1 MFMCLCGTV
10 LSGQSLNSLQDLD
23 AYVESSLEAPG
34 LETTT
39 VHPPGIDTGDTHVSN
54 AVFPAG
60 KMMLLSVSVCMIL
73 ANKFLNNRNS
83 LKVFRLVN
91 RIKTFLFFM
100 FVTFFFFALLYE
112 EESEDERL
120 HMEAGDEREHQG
132 ADFRKLQVG
141 RRRRGAW
148 GKRKHAATV
157 EGNAYR
163 IVWHFILLYEHIH
176 VYL

>member
-83 LKVFRLVN
+83 LKVFSLVN

-100 FVTFFFFALLYE
+100 FVTVFFFFCSAL
-112 EESEDERL
+112 
-120 HMEAGDEREHQG
+120 
-132 ADFRKLQVG
+132 
-141 RRRRGAW
+141 
-148 GKRKHAATV
+148 
-157 EGNAYR
+157 
-163 IVWHFILLYEHIH
+163 
-176 VYL
+176 